1 MWTCKECEK
10 QNDDNVEECSYCG
23 KQENLTNTKEYE
35 YVGFWKRFIATILDF
50 LIFIPVTYYPQMYV
64 YLYSYQSRNILP
76 QIMLTILIIF
86 LCTLFIVKWGG
97 TPGKLILKIRI
108 KDNEGKN
115 LSVYRALLRQS
126 IGILLCIFT
135 LLQMNNTIN
144 YISINEIPTN
154 VQDIAKLNI
163 KYSSGYK
170 IIFSFIS
177 ILYFIDPIT
186 IVFNKRKRAIHDYL
200 AKSFVI
206 KKI

>member
-1 MWTCKECEK
+1 M
-10 QNDDNVEECSYCG
+10 
-23 KQENLTNTKEYE
+23 
-35 YVGFWKRFIATILDF
+35 R
-50 LIFIPVTYYPQMYV
+50 
-64 YLYSYQSRNILP
+64 
-76 QIMLTILIIF
+76 LIIF

-126 IGILLCIFT
+126 IVILLCIFT

-170 IIFSFIS
+170 TIISFIS
-177 ILYFIDPIT
+177 ILCFIDPIT

-200 AKSFVI
+200 AKSVVI